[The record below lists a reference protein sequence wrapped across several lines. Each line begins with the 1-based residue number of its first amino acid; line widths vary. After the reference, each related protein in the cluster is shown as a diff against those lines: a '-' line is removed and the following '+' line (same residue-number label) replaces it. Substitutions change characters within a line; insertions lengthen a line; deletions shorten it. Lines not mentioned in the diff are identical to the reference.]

1 MVHRHRSGGFSITL
15 NAPKQIVF
23 IIAVVLAVLALLG
36 VLVSLPVIS
45 AYAFWILLIGF
56 IVLAGGVLMKGT

>member
-1 MVHRHRSGGFSITL
+1 MNL
-15 NAPKQIVF
+15 NAPTQIVF

-36 VLVSLPVIS
+36 ALVSIPFVS

-56 IVLAGGVLMKGT
+56 IVLAGGVVMKGS

>member
-1 MVHRHRSGGFSITL
+1 MTL

-36 VLVSLPVIS
+36 ALVALPFIS

-56 IVLAGGVLMKGT
+56 IVLAGGVVMKGT